1 MHRHQLFTLEAA
13 QSDSSL
19 FDDDPT
25 NKEAQKN
32 YDAVRRVIGYEKV
45 DSDQQKL
52 FVKCKKKKG
61 QDKNLRRRWGKIDN
75 WDKAENKNTI
85 EFKVEY
91 LRVIFF
97 PLKYLIDQLYVL
109 TFKGFCGFEFL
120 RPRGDEFELG
130 RQLSRDW
137 FGEWGC
143 ASVRYGARRDWSGV
157 DRTSPLRRVFT
168 AP

>member
-61 QDKNLRRRWGKIDN
+61 QDKNLRRR
-75 WDKAENKNTI
+75 
-85 EFKVEY
+85 
-91 LRVIFF
+91 
-97 PLKYLIDQLYVL
+97 
-109 TFKGFCGFEFL
+109 
-120 RPRGDEFELG
+120 
-130 RQLSRDW
+130 
-137 FGEWGC
+137 
-143 ASVRYGARRDWSGV
+143 
-157 DRTSPLRRVFT
+157 
-168 AP
+168 